1 MGPVRLLDVDRRLW
15 LAVADAPLNRY
26 GEETINRKLS
36 DLDWVSRA
44 AIAHEAVVESFI
56 DQRAVLPMK
65 LFTIFTSDDR
75 ALEQVRGD
83 RRRVDAIVKRV
94 ANQIEWG
101 VRVTPSVAPAAKPVG
116 LGGQAPRPKTART
129 GASYLSQKK
138 AQRDAAVELA
148 ERARETVIE
157 LYDRLS
163 ARSRLARR
171 RSASEL
177 PVKGGPLLLDAAF
190 LVPRARATAFR
201 ALVAGEARRLG
212 PLGYQVDGERP
223 VAAVHVRQGL
233 TPMARRN
240 PTATGNDRS
249 PTACSNRRKHPF
261 SISWTACSRKA

>member
-1 MGPVRLLDVDRRLW
+1 MLAAGKRLW

-56 DQRAVLPMK
+56 DERAVLPMK

-75 ALEQVRGD
+75 AVEQVSGD
-83 RRRVDAIVKRV
+83 KRRVDAIVKRV

-101 VRVTPSVAPAAKPVG
+101 VRVTLLPPRAKPVG
-116 LGGQAPRPKTART
+116 DRRAKPFPKTT
-129 GASYLSQKK
+129 SGAGYLSQKK
-138 AQRDAAVELA
+138 AQRDATVELA
-148 ERARETVIE
+148 ERARETVIA

-163 ARSRLARR
+163 SRSRLARR

-201 ALVAGEARRLG
+201 ALVAREARRLE
-212 PLGYQVDGERP
+212 PLGYQI
-223 VAAVHVRQGL
+223 AVSGPWPPYTFVK
-233 TPMARRN
+233 
-240 PTATGNDRS
+240 D
-249 PTACSNRRKHPF
+249 
-261 SISWTACSRKA
+261 

>member
-1 MGPVRLLDVDRRLW
+1 MAKPGTYVYCLVAADRRPVLRRRFTRLPGMGPIRLLDVDKRLW
-15 LAVADAPLNRY
+15 LVVADAPLNRY

-56 DQRAVLPMK
+56 NHRAVVPMK
-65 LFTIFTSDDR
+65 LFTIFNSDDR

-83 RRRVDAIVKRV
+83 KRRVGAIVKRI

-101 VRVTPSVAPAAKPVG
+101 VRVTHRPPAAKPVPR
-116 LGGQAPRPKTART
+116 QAGASSRPGRT
-129 GASYLSQKK
+129 GASYLAQKK
-138 AQRDAAVELA
+138 VQRDAATELA
-148 ERARETVIE
+148 ERARETVIAR
-157 LYDRLS
+157 YDRLK

-177 PVKGGPLLLDAAF
+177 PVKEGPVLLDAAF

-212 PLGYQVDGERP
+212 PLGYQV
-223 VAAVHVRQGL
+223 
-233 TPMARRN
+233 
-240 PTATGNDRS
+240 TASGPWPPYTFVKD
-249 PTACSNRRKHPF
+249 
-261 SISWTACSRKA
+261 